1 MRTVIAVVMTLAVAA
16 VCGCGW
22 LSRTSPQG
30 GSVFTDDGFRI
41 AVPVFD
47 TSVKQGEVQT
57 VTVSLL
63 RGKNFKQD
71 VTLQVSVTKGISV
84 APTDVSVKASDKPEL
99 QLRIEAAKDA
109 AIGEYRVQVKGTPKT
124 GEPTSVQFI
133 VKVVAP

>member
-1 MRTVIAVVMTLAVAA
+1 MRTAIAVVMTLALTA

-22 LSRTSPQG
+22 LSQTSPQG
-30 GSVFTDDGFRI
+30 GSVFTDDGFKI
-41 AVPVFD
+41 AVPLFD

-57 VTVSLL
+57 VTVSLQ

-71 VTLQVSVTKGISV
+71 VTLQINATKGISV

-124 GEPTSVQFI
+124 GEATSVQFI